1 MSRIGK
7 SIEPES
13 RVVVA
18 RGSGLTA
25 NALRDFFDYY
35 LVVKS
40 CLTLFDPM
48 DHSPPGFSVHGV
60 SQARILEWVT
70 ISFSRGSS

>member
-18 RGSGLTA
+18 RGWGLTA
-25 NALRDFFDYY
+25 NAL
-35 LVVKS
+35 
-40 CLTLFDPM
+40 
-48 DHSPPGFSVHGV
+48 
-60 SQARILEWVT
+60 E
-70 ISFSRGSS
+70 ISWIII